1 LTATPPLAL
10 IQPET
15 VDLILSEAFELLKN
29 TGIRVGSDEALELLS
44 DSGAIVDPE
53 RRIVRIP
60 DLLVQK
66 SLESTPKIF
75 WLHDSHGQPC
85 VCYGESNVHFDPGS
99 SGVHI
104 LDSDTGEHRV
114 ALTEDLLTLVR
125 IAEVLPQYDA
135 QSTAVVCQDVPE
147 AIGDFYRLF
156 LVLLSSKKPIVTG
169 AFSSKTLHTMF
180 EMLAIAS
187 GDRQKLEEKP
197 RAIFDVCP
205 SPPLNWTEFASQ
217 NLIDLSRARIP
228 AQIVSM
234 PLVGATA
241 PVTLLGSIVQHTA
254 ECLSGIT
261 IHQLATPGSPIVWG
275 GAPAIFDM
283 RTGTTPSGAIETAM
297 LVIGYAQIGRSLGL
311 PTHAY
316 LGGSDSKSLDPQSG
330 AESSIG
336 ILLGAL
342 AGVNMISGAGMLD
355 FLACLSPEKLILD
368 ADWIGMARRLL
379 EGFQVR
385 TSPLALDMFIDPEF
399 RFDFLKQKLTR
410 QLFPLEQYLTSNAI
424 DRNSLR
430 VWEITEH
437 SSAMDR
443 ARALKHELLRRY
455 CRPHISP
462 DIEKHL
468 IDLVSQ
474 NAKNAG
480 MDNLPWVPIN

>member
-1 LTATPPLAL
+1 
-10 IQPET
+10 
-15 VDLILSEAFELLKN
+15 
-29 TGIRVGSDEALELLS
+29 
-44 DSGAIVDPE
+44 
-53 RRIVRIP
+53 
-60 DLLVQK
+60 
-66 SLESTPKIF
+66 
-75 WLHDSHGQPC
+75 
-85 VCYGESNVHFDPGS
+85 
-99 SGVHI
+99 
-104 LDSDTGEHRV
+104 
-114 ALTEDLLTLVR
+114 
-125 IAEVLPQYDA
+125 
-135 QSTAVVCQDVPE
+135 
-147 AIGDFYRLF
+147 
-156 LVLLSSKKPIVTG
+156 
-169 AFSSKTLHTMF
+169 
-180 EMLAIAS
+180 
-187 GDRQKLEEKP
+187 
-197 RAIFDVCP
+197 
-205 SPPLNWTEFASQ
+205 
-217 NLIDLSRARIP
+217 
-228 AQIVSM
+228 M

-399 RFDFLKQKLTR
+399 QFDFLKQKLTR